1 MRFGEEILDIIS
13 RFEKAGHEA
22 YVVGGSLRDRLL
34 GRDAFDVDM
43 TVSALPE
50 ETVSLF
56 HDMRVIPTGIK
67 HGTVTV
73 LTPSG
78 APVEIT
84 TFRTDGSYS
93 DSRHPDK
100 VTFTRS
106 LPEDLAR
113 RDFTVN
119 AMAYSPE
126 KGTVDLFD
134 GKKDLENKIIR
145 CVGEPKKR
153 FSEDALRILR
163 AFRFSAQLDFSIES
177 ETYEA
182 AVALGEKITALARE
196 RVAVELM
203 KLLSAPR
210 VAHVLDAMEPILGYV
225 LPDTPIKSERF
236 SLCDRLYPD
245 PVARLALLIY
255 GGDAGAVAQSLRF
268 STADKQRLKAL
279 SMPREIPRTEAD
291 ARRMLAGHSN
301 TEDCIA
307 CVKIASLIKGEDLEK
322 IERMIASVSEKA
334 PCLSVSE
341 LAVNG
346 KDLMGIGVEK
356 GKQLGIVLHRLLDA
370 VIEKPE
376 LNQKSALLTLAGEIM
391 GDL

>member
-1 MRFGEEILDIIS
+1 MKLGGEILDMIA
-13 RFEKAGHEA
+13 RFENAGHEA

-56 HDMRVIPTGIK
+56 CDMRVIPTGIK

-93 DSRHPDK
+93 DSRHPDN

-119 AMAYSPE
+119 AMAYAPE
-126 KGTVDLFD
+126 KGIIDLFD

-163 AFRFSAQLDFSIES
+163 AFRFSAQLGFSIER

-182 AVALGEKITALARE
+182 AVDLGEKITALARE

-203 KLLSAPR
+203 KLLSAPK
-210 VAHVLDAMEPILGYV
+210 VAHVLYAMEPIFPYV

-255 GGDAGAVAQSLRF
+255 GGDAYAVAQSLRF
-268 STADKQRLKAL
+268 STVDKQRLKTL
-279 SMPREIPRTEAD
+279 SNPREMPRTKAD
-291 ARRMLAGHSN
+291 ARRMLSELSSADDCVMCVRIAGLVRGMELGE
-301 TEDCIA
+301 TE
-307 CVKIASLIKGEDLEK
+307 E
-322 IERMIASVSEKA
+322 MIADAAAES
-334 PCLSVSE
+334 PCLTISE

-346 KDLMGIGVEK
+346 GDLMGIGVEK
-356 GKQLGIVLHRLLDA
+356 GRQLGIILHRLLDA
-370 VIEKPE
+370 VIEDPG
-376 LNQKSALLTLAGEIM
+376 LNERSALLALAREIM
-391 GDL
+391 GKL